1 MRLSKLLLR
10 SPRAEPTVRGLILP
24 VAHVCQKKKRKE
36 KEKESVKSASSA
48 IKKRD
53 GNAGRR
59 TGVPAVAVRVLRPHL
74 AVDEPEGV
82 DVAREVSETGR
93 ARRASFEDRTCAVD
107 GGGAATAQSDRK
119 R

>member
-1 MRLSKLLLR
+1 M
-10 SPRAEPTVRGLILP
+10 
-24 VAHVCQKKKRKE
+24 
-36 KEKESVKSASSA
+36 
-48 IKKRD
+48 
-53 GNAGRR
+53 
-59 TGVPAVAVRVLRPHL
+59 AVRVLRLHL

-93 ARRASFEDRTCAVD
+93 ARRASFEDRTYAVD

>member
-24 VAHVCQKKKRKE
+24 VAHVCQKKKRK
-36 KEKESVKSASSA
+36 KKESVKSASSA

-59 TGVPAVAVRVLRPHL
+59 TGVPAVAVRVLRLHL

-93 ARRASFEDRTCAVD
+93 ARRASFEDRTYAVD